1 MFFTHGPTILQ
12 AWLLFYR
19 IYNKHHVPGTHS
31 ELRVVEVHPS
41 LSALRFLFL
50 Y

>member
-12 AWLLFYR
+12 ARLLLYR

-41 LSALRFLFL
+41 LSAMWFLFL
-50 Y
+50 S

>member
-1 MFFTHGPTILQ
+1 MFFTHMDQPLQ

-19 IYNKHHVPGTHS
+19 IYNEHHVPGTHS
-31 ELRVVEVHPS
+31 ELRVMEVHPN
-41 LSALRFLFL
+41 LSALWFLFL